1 LSVAFAVVAVLAL
14 GVPAY
19 AKDRAPET
27 PPPKAAA
34 SEKVD
39 LNTATLAQ
47 LEELP
52 GVGEVTAKKIVAGRP
67 YKSVSDLAT
76 AGVSQR
82 EVDKLEPL
90 VTVHGTTARP
100 ASVKAHPAEGGRGAA
115 PGADTPI
122 DLNSASQRELEQLP
136 GVGSVTAKRIIKERP
151 YKSVQD
157 LTKAGLSQKEI
168 DKLKSKATAAA
179 APASPRKADRPA
191 VAGTRPPAETP
202 SPTEKVDL
210 NTASQQELEDLPA
223 VGPVTAKKII
233 SGRPYKSVNDLSKA
247 GVSEKQIGEI
257 TPLVT
262 VASRT
267 NADGPDSSTRG
278 SARTAAD
285 KTPREQ
291 QEEPA
296 AARVPPRKDMVWVN
310 TDTKVYHQ
318 PGDRWYG
325 KTKEGKFMTESEA
338 TKAGYRESKQ
348 GPAKETSDGTPNRS
362 ASK

>member
-1 LSVAFAVVAVLAL
+1 LSAACVVVAMLTL
-14 GVPAY
+14 GPPSF
-19 AKDRAPET
+19 AKDRVPET

-39 LNTATLAQ
+39 LNTASLAE

-67 YKSVSDLAT
+67 YKSVSDLAA

-90 VTVHGTTARP
+90 VTVHATAARP
-100 ASVKAHPAEGGRGAA
+100 ASAKARATGDGHGGASSA
-115 PGADTPI
+115 NTAI
-122 DLNSASQRELEQLP
+122 DINSASERELEQLP

-168 DKLKSKATAAA
+168 DKLKVKATAA
-179 APASPRKADRPA
+179 STTTSSHKAQRPA
-191 VAGTRPPAETP
+191 VEGTHSPAATP
-202 SPTEKVDL
+202 SSTGKVDL

-233 SGRPYKSVNDLSKA
+233 SGRPYKSVSDLSKA
-247 GVSEKQIGEI
+247 GVSEKQIAEI
-257 TPLVT
+257 TPLVS
-262 VASRT
+262 VAARS
-267 NADGPDSSTRG
+267 NADGAETGTRG

-285 KTPREQ
+285 RTPREQ
-291 QEEPA
+291 PEPSTG
-296 AARVPPRKDMVWVN
+296 ARVPPRKDMVWVN

-338 TKAGYRESKQ
+338 EQAGYRASKQ
-348 GPAKETSDGTPNRS
+348 GPAKETDETPDRS
-362 ASK
+362 SSK